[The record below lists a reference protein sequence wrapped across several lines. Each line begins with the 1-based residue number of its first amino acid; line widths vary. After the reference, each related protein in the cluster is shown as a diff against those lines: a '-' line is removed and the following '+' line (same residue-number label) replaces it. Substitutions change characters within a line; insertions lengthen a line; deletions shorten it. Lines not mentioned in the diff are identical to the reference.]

1 MVKIIQGSFFEEDY
15 LEKSLGN
22 IVRDPEYA
30 LTELVANAWDAGA
43 TRVDITIPADEGAV
57 LSVEDNGTG
66 MTPEEFKHR
75 WMTLRY
81 NRLKHQGK
89 SVAFPPGVE
98 GISRM
103 AWGRNGIGRHG
114 MLCFAPTYRV
124 ATRKD
129 GLKATYEVEAT
140 SGETPF
146 IITDEKFA
154 KANGHGTIV
163 SARVSRNLP
172 SPERIRETLSAR
184 FVHDPQFTVAVNRIS
199 LALEAL
205 PGADDPVFLN
215 IPGHGQVE
223 VQLIDSLKSARTK
236 QMQGFTFWVERRLVG
251 EPSWTLDSL
260 PSIDA
265 RTWFGKRYTVL
276 VKCDGFADEVN
287 PDWSGFRKGSARNAL
302 FKAVN
307 DFAMEQY
314 RAVARE
320 KVDET
325 KKQAFEQTLPILR
338 TLGRTG
344 RTEVS
349 QFAEAIIQAEP
360 TIKPETLASAIQAVA
375 NLHQS
380 KSGQRLLQK
389 LATFQADEIDALDKI
404 LDEWSAQDALAVLE
418 EIDRRIAVVKAIE
431 LLSSNPDVDE
441 LHTLHPLVTE
451 ARWIFGPEYETNE
464 YASNVSLKTA
474 INKVFKV
481 QTTPSQYERWRKRM
495 DLFLMAESSLSAT
508 ALDSFDGET
517 GLARLDRVLLIEL
530 KRGGKPIGRD
540 EVNQAE
546 EYIEDIRA
554 TGMIEGAF
562 FTSAFVVGA
571 SVKGKIA
578 ASKSLTD
585 SDKHDYA
592 LIKPVSYSTL
602 VQTASKRLFKLKE
615 RLEDRYDPDT
625 LGQRSSVLDD
635 LLRIQ
640 EIEFPDPSPVSA

>member
-1 MVKIIQGSFFEEDY
+1 MAKVIQGSFFEEDY

-43 TRVDITIPADEGAV
+43 TRVDITIPDDEGGV
-57 LSVEDNGTG
+57 LSVDDNGIG

-89 SVAFPPGVE
+89 NVVFPPGVD
-98 GISRM
+98 GVSRM

-114 MLCFAPTYRV
+114 MLCFAPTYSV
-124 ATRKD
+124 VTRKD
-129 GLKATYEVEAT
+129 GSKAKYEVEST
-140 SGETPF
+140 SGDTPF
-146 IITDEKFA
+146 IITDEKIT
-154 KANGHGTIV
+154 KGHGHGTIISTQV
-163 SARVSRNLP
+163 TRNLP
-172 SPERIRETLSAR
+172 SAARIRETLSAR
-184 FVHDPQFTVAVNRIS
+184 FVHDPQFTVAVNNVS

-205 PGADDPVFLN
+205 PGADDPVFLD
-215 IPGHGQVE
+215 IPGYGRVE
-223 VQLIDSLKSARTK
+223 VQIIDSLKSARTK

-251 EPSWTLDSL
+251 EPSWALDSF
-260 PSIDA
+260 PAIDA

-276 VKCDGFADEVN
+276 VKCDSFSDEVN
-287 PDWSGFRKGSARNAL
+287 PDWSGFRKGAARNAL
-302 FKAVN
+302 YKAVN

-314 RAVARE
+314 RAVAKD

-344 RTEVS
+344 RAEVS
-349 QFAEAIIQAEP
+349 QFAEALTLAEP
-360 TIKPETLASAIQAVA
+360 TIKAETLATAIQAVA

-389 LATFQADEIDALDKI
+389 LATFQADEIDALDRI

-474 INKVFKV
+474 VNKVFDV
-481 QTTPSQYERWRKRM
+481 QTSPGQYERWRKRM
-495 DLFLMAESSLSAT
+495 DLFLMADSSFSAT
-508 ALDSFDGET
+508 SLDSFDGES
-517 GLARLDRVLLIEL
+517 GVARLDRVLLIEL
-530 KRGGKPIGRD
+530 KRGGKAIGRE

-546 EYIEDIRA
+546 AYIEDIRA

-562 FTSAFVVGA
+562 FTSAFVVGV
-571 SVKGKIA
+571 SVKPKIA

-585 SDKHDYA
+585 TDKHDYA
-592 LIKPVSYSTL
+592 FIKPVSYSTL

-615 RLEDRYDPDT
+615 RLEDRYDPESI
-625 LGQRSSVLDD
+625 GHRSTVLDD
-635 LLRIQ
+635 LLRVQ
-640 EIEFPDPSPVSA
+640 EIQFPDAKAVSA